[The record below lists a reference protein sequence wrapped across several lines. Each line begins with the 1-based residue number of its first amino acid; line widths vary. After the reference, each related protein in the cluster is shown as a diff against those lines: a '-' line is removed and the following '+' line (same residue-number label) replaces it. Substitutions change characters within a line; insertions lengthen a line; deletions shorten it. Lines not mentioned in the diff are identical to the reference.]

1 MNTPTAPDGIFEGAV
16 LFDGC
21 DYRTA
26 DGIVDYVHDG
36 DRLGLVRS
44 KSGSFRAE
52 FLTRQKSSNL
62 SLPVWDEAM
71 SRTICSSKEEAWKLV
86 VGFVRPPNEEA

>member
-1 MNTPTAPDGIFEGAV
+1 MSTPSAPDGIFEGAV

-21 DYRTA
+21 DYRTPE
-26 DGIVDYVHDG
+26 GIVDFAHDG

-52 FLTRQKSSNL
+52 FLTRQKSLHL
-62 SLPVWDEAM
+62 SVPVWDEAM
-71 SRTICSSKEEAWKLV
+71 SRTICSSKEEAWELV
-86 VGFVRPPNEEA
+86 VAFVRPQNEEA